1 MGAPAFALAAIERE
15 VIDSFAGPGA
25 IDEDADS
32 EPIVFGVVTEDDTRL
47 LFNGPVPALCSLSC
61 AASRASSESQR
72 PSWS

>member
-32 EPIVFGVVTEDDTRL
+32 EPIVFGVVTEDDTRR
-47 LFNGPVPALCSLSC
+47 LFYGPVQDFSSLRGKC
-61 AASRASSESQR
+61 
-72 PSWS
+72 WG

>member
-1 MGAPAFALAAIERE
+1 MGAPAFALAATERE

-25 IDEDADS
+25 IDEDTDLD
-32 EPIVFGVVTEDDTRL
+32 PIVFRVVTQADTRL
-47 LFNGPVPALCSLSC
+47 LFDGPVLALCSLSC